1 MVGREFL
8 RAYQSVNAAVLK
20 FWIVVVGWQVVVCVH
35 QVHTQFTTVQ
45 DLRRLKDVW

>member
-8 RAYQSVNAAVLK
+8 CAYQSVNAAVLK
-20 FWIVVVGWQVVVCVH
+20 FWIVVVLASRCV
-35 QVHTQFTTVQ
+35 QLQQQLQ

>member
-8 RAYQSVNAAVLK
+8 CAYQSVNAAVLK
-20 FWIVVVGWQVVVCVH
+20 FWIVVVGWQVVVCTTV
-35 QVHTQFTTVQ
+35 TTVQ